1 MIRTMIPVSDMGTA
15 MKGELAAL
23 QRQSSRS
30 VETIRN
36 EDGLPPSPQYRT
48 EAAARQTE
56 RPSQA
61 TKLPPPQQ
69 TACRRAEP
77 KSNTPAPGNIPLGGA
92 SQIDLKVH
100 PTGLGREQNIAG
112 NPHLQDTRSEKLILR
127 RIPDLL
133 SPVRAVDRR
142 SLNPHPSHPR

>member
-1 MIRTMIPVSDMGTA
+1 MIRMMIPVSDIGTA
-15 MKGELAAL
+15 MKGEPAAL
-23 QRQSSRS
+23 QRQPSRS

-61 TKLPPPQQ
+61 PKLPPPQQ

-77 KSNTPAPGNIPLGGA
+77 KSNTPDPRQHPPPVAPHRSTLKYTQPVWGENKTSPETRTFKILDRKSSSCVQSPISSPLSGPWTGGA
-92 SQIDLKVH
+92 
-100 PTGLGREQNIAG
+100 
-112 NPHLQDTRSEKLILR
+112 
-127 RIPDLL
+127 
-133 SPVRAVDRR
+133 
-142 SLNPHPSHPR
+142 